1 MPGRSFR
8 PGYTIRKGPA
18 SLGAC
23 GFVCDYAGTRRRILA
38 CPGVVL
44 DQLHASMGGP
54 ASLSATP
61 WQASFSPDGRERSL
75 VPEVGVEPT
84 RDYSQGILS
93 PITILL
99 SMIYVNSPQHSTTRQ
114 ATQRRGLTPHS
125 LDGDCWRLLG
135 DVGGK
140 CPMSVPLTAL
150 KERGFQPISSFA
162 SARFALVI
170 EAVHTDRVRR
180 SELGGA
186 S

>member
-1 MPGRSFR
+1 
-8 PGYTIRKGPA
+8 
-18 SLGAC
+18 
-23 GFVCDYAGTRRRILA
+23 
-38 CPGVVL
+38 
-44 DQLHASMGGP
+44 
-54 ASLSATP
+54 
-61 WQASFSPDGRERSL
+61 
-75 VPEVGVEPT
+75 
-84 RDYSQGILS
+84 
-93 PITILL
+93 
-99 SMIYVNSPQHSTTRQ
+99 
-114 ATQRRGLTPHS
+114 
-125 LDGDCWRLLG
+125 LLG